1 MMTLTATQL
10 NRPLAS
16 TARPSIADETDL
28 TRLSVHAL
36 ARHCADESRSFYRHE
51 EHDPRPAYELFRR
64 ALVERDEIAWEY
76 IYQQY
81 LPLVEHWVRRTGAF
95 TNTGESSDYFV
106 SAAFARFWRAIP
118 AARFGNFPNLA
129 ALLNYLRRCASCVV
143 IDSIRAHSYNELV
156 PESTVE
162 HQLSTMHGAADEA
175 SERIDRMEFW
185 GQVTALLNTEAERA
199 LVHCSFVLGMKPG
212 AIFEQR
218 PDLFASIDEVYTLKR
233 NVLTRLRR
241 CAELKELY

>member
-1 MMTLTATQL
+1 MLAQTTAQFT
-10 NRPLAS
+10 RPQPSAAS
-16 TARPSIADETDL
+16 PLVAEDADL
-28 TRLSVHAL
+28 SRMSVHTL
-36 ARHCADESRSFYRHE
+36 ARWCAEESRSFYRHE
-51 EHDPRPAYELFRR
+51 SHDTRPAYELFRR
-64 ALVERDEIAWEY
+64 ALVERDEQAWEY
-76 IYQQY
+76 MYQQY

-118 AARFGNFPNLA
+118 ANRFANFPNLA

-156 PESTVE
+156 PEESVSF
-162 HQLSTMHGAADEA
+162 QLMAAGNAADEA
-175 SERIDRMEFW
+175 TERIARNEFW
-185 GQVTALLNTEAERA
+185 KEVTALLHTEAERV
-199 LVHCSFVLGMKPG
+199 LVHNSFVMGMKPG

-233 NVLTRLRR
+233 QVLTRLRR
-241 CAELKELY
+241 CGELKELY